1 MTINIISP
9 RNTVCHMRHVTC
21 RILIIPLKF
30 SFLIIFFSKSTFSYY
45 NFSGPCNNEYEF
57 IVHQEHGSEEQEF
70 ILKAMN
76 VEDQTHIPGKYL
88 TALKSYDEMLEN
100 FRGIS
105 EFVIKELYRIYYR

>member
-1 MTINIISP
+1 MLLYFFYDHKHYRPPKYRISY
-9 RNTVCHMRHVTC
+9 TVF
-21 RILIIPLKF
+21 L
-30 SFLIIFFSKSTFSYY
+30 SFWYFFSKSTFSYY

>member
-1 MTINIISP
+1 MRFHAITGIKTTIFKND
-9 RNTVCHMRHVTC
+9 
-21 RILIIPLKF
+21 
-30 SFLIIFFSKSTFSYY
+30 

>member
-1 MTINIISP
+1 MFLYFCYEHKHYRSP
-9 RNTVCHMRHVTC
+9 IY
-21 RILIIPLKF
+21 RI
-30 SFLIIFFSKSTFSYY
+30 FSYFY
-45 NFSGPCNNEYEF
+45 QPFNFSGPCNNEYEF

>member
-1 MTINIISP
+1 MFLYFCYEHKHYRSP
-9 RNTVCHMRHVTC
+9 
-21 RILIIPLKF
+21 ILPYF
-30 SFLIIFFSKSTFSYY
+30 PIFYQPF

>member
-1 MTINIISP
+1 MDTA
-9 RNTVCHMRHVTC
+9 
-21 RILIIPLKF
+21 
-30 SFLIIFFSKSTFSYY
+30 FLSKSVFFLARPNLPQFFKKMDIFFLSKTIVFSNN